1 MSASELVEVNPH
13 DVERINQALVVS
25 GDSTDTPFVS
35 PSSIIDANVANS
47 PFAGVVSINPV
58 GDGFSSIC
66 SGTLISSTH
75 VLSAAHC
82 FDSNDNGQ
90 LDADPDQSR
99 VIFNN
104 NSSPFAVDIDS
115 IVIHQDYTGFN
126 RPGINDDLAIVT
138 LAQAAPDNI
147 PIYELNRD
155 SFTSPERIVIAG
167 FGRSGTGTEGF
178 TEGASFTTRRF
189 GENVAAG
196 FILDDEGSGRREGFV
211 FDFDGPNGATNSLGD
226 GRTLGNDIEVT
237 IGGGDSGGP
246 SFLFDDR
253 NNNGQ
258 IEANELRLFG
268 VNTFG
273 TSLFNAPAP
282 FFGSQGGGIVV
293 SSYLDFIDNNIES
306 PQSTFQNIGLA
317 DTITVTDS
325 FRRVNFGRSFVNPVV
340 VAGPLSTQ
348 GGEAATVRIR
358 NVDSTGFEIRI
369 QEYDYLDRI
378 HVNEQ
383 VSVIVVEAGVHELPD
398 GTILQAGNLD
408 DVNHNSSRTRFTES
422 FSRRPLVLTQATSK
436 NGSSAITPR
445 LESVN
450 RNGFNLQLQE
460 EEANNGI
467 HAFESASYIAIER
480 GRSNSQNAT
489 FDAQFTTANVSDA
502 NSTLDFRIDFDSA
515 PAFFANIQTTAGR
528 DTAGLRYRQL
538 RNESATVFV
547 QEEQSADAE
556 VRHSNERVGFLA
568 IESGLLRGRTL
579 NSIPANQNSAA
590 LAATVDQAIDGFD
603 LSELVALADSIDV
616 TVESVLAKLPIQIES
631 DSVHEREMKLTA
643 DVHDEPG
650 VFDTDSADRTFERI
664 ASSGTI
670 DLGLGHWF
678 DDSPEDTAV

>member
-1 MSASELVEVNPH
+1 M
-13 DVERINQALVVS
+13 
-25 GDSTDTPFVS
+25 
-35 PSSIIDANVANS
+35 
-47 PFAGVVSINPV
+47 
-58 GDGFSSIC
+58 
-66 SGTLISSTH
+66 
-75 VLSAAHC
+75 
-82 FDSNDNGQ
+82 
-90 LDADPDQSR
+90 
-99 VIFNN
+99 
-104 NSSPFAVDIDS
+104 
-115 IVIHQDYTGFN
+115 
-126 RPGINDDLAIVT
+126 
-138 LAQAAPDNI
+138 
-147 PIYELNRD
+147 
-155 SFTSPERIVIAG
+155 
-167 FGRSGTGTEGF
+167 
-178 TEGASFTTRRF
+178 
-189 GENVAAG
+189 
-196 FILDDEGSGRREGFV
+196 
-211 FDFDGPNGATNSLGD
+211 
-226 GRTLGNDIEVT
+226 
-237 IGGGDSGGP
+237 
-246 SFLFDDR
+246 
-253 NNNGQ
+253 
-258 IEANELRLFG
+258 
-268 VNTFG
+268 
-273 TSLFNAPAP
+273 
-282 FFGSQGGGIVV
+282 
-293 SSYLDFIDNNIES
+293 
-306 PQSTFQNIGLA
+306 
-317 DTITVTDS
+317 
-325 FRRVNFGRSFVNPVV
+325 
-340 VAGPLSTQ
+340 
-348 GGEAATVRIR
+348 
-358 NVDSTGFEIRI
+358 
-369 QEYDYLDRI
+369 
-378 HVNEQ
+378 
-383 VSVIVVEAGVHELPD
+383 
-398 GTILQAGNLD
+398 
-408 DVNHNSSRTRFTES
+408 
-422 FSRRPLVLTQATSK
+422 
-436 NGSSAITPR
+436 
-445 LESVN
+445 N